1 MSPAE
6 RRHVLEATHGRA
18 TRRRRG
24 RRAGPRTAASGL
36 VAGALLAVGLGAVTA
51 PAPAATLY
59 ASAAGP
65 VDNATGY
72 PFWFEDNAGMRLELC
87 VDDEQ
92 DPLCPVVGERPDPAA
107 PLSLPENFPDESF
120 WWAAEAEIDTG
131 GVRARLILA
140 QEAAFGGSEE
150 VVGGQQVAFSRL
162 RIRIDDLRPG
172 AVYQV
177 TTPYGERNVVADDR
191 GRVFHTEDQGCLSP
205 PCDFGAGLDG
215 QVGPFLR
222 WDTGAPAGY
231 VGDPNVEHAVTGSP
245 TGTNYFR
252 VRGPGAGGA
261 GVDTIRTNL
270 FTVQGRIAQP
280 RATVSEPGDLYVTG
294 TPIEL
299 TSSFPGESTIY
310 YTTDGSDPTT
320 SATRMVYS
328 EPYLLPAGDTTM
340 SFVVEHAGAF
350 SEVYTESY
358 TARDEVSTVSATPSP
373 AVAPAVLEGR
383 QDVALTASTTSVAT
397 DGTVTETPT
406 EGDIYYTTN
415 GSRPSLDES
424 GDPVA
429 GTQEYTDPIPISR
442 TTMVRAV
449 SVPDVGEP
457 GPVRRFPFVIHN
469 LRTVGPVGQHG
480 YPTELTDIGLPGATP
495 TDPRQDPV
503 TLELC
508 LDDPLC
514 PVVGERPDPLRPTSF
529 PGNFPDESFWWSGE
543 AQLADRDGERLR
555 LVLAME
561 AAFDADVVQDGHQ
574 IAFGRIRV
582 RYDGAVPGATYE
594 VVHPYGVVR
603 ATADDTGRLFYTD
616 DNGCMNGP
624 CGDFGRVLTQP
635 VGPFLRWDTG
645 APEGYVGDP
654 TIEHAVV
661 GSPYGTNEFTVHQV
675 TDGLGAEIAPV
686 LIGSTD
692 QFAVQGK
699 ISDGV
704 DGPPLPDGA
713 TLRQAV
719 AGPINAGGTATLQGV
734 LSPGGR
740 PLAGV
745 PVVLQAA
752 AAAVTDGGATAQR
765 VAADWAD
772 VATTTTAVD
781 GSFAFRAQP
790 SVITEYRVLFAG
802 DSTRPQ
808 VVSAVLAVGVRGVVT
823 MARPDPRVR
832 RGERTTFRGS
842 LRPALQGRQVVVR
855 LAGPGR
861 HADRALATVNRT
873 GSWRVTV
880 RAPRTTGRWT
890 ARAVSPRD
898 GTLLRGVSGT
908 RTFRVTR

>member
-1 MSPAE
+1 
-6 RRHVLEATHGRA
+6 V
-18 TRRRRG
+18 
-24 RRAGPRTAASGL
+24 ASGL
-36 VAGALLAVGLGAVTA
+36 LAGALVAVGLGAVAA
-51 PAPAATLY
+51 PAPAAPLY
-59 ASAAGP
+59 ASAAGR
-65 VDNATGY
+65 VDSATGY
-72 PFWFEDNAGMRLELC
+72 PFWFQDSAGTRLELC
-87 VDDEQ
+87 LDDEQ
-92 DPLCPVVGERPDPAA
+92 DPLCPVVGDRADAGA
-107 PLSLPENFPDESF
+107 PLSMPDNFPDESF

-140 QEAAFGGSEE
+140 QEAAFGGSGE
-150 VVGGQQVAFSRL
+150 VADGQQVAFSRL

-215 QVGPFLR
+215 QVGPFLT

-245 TGTNYFR
+245 TGANYFR

-261 GVDTIRTNL
+261 GVGTIRTNL
-270 FTVQGRIAQP
+270 FSVQGRIAQP
-280 RATVSEPGDLYVTG
+280 RATVSEPGDLYLTG

-310 YTTDGSDPTT
+310 YTTDGSDPMT
-320 SATRMVYS
+320 SPTRRAYT
-328 EPYLLPAGDTTM
+328 EPYELPEGHTTL
-340 SFVVEHAGAF
+340 SFVVEATDGRV
-350 SEVYTESY
+350 SETYTEEY
-358 TARDEVSTVSATPSP
+358 EARATVSSVTATPAP
-373 AVAPAVLEGR
+373 AVAPDALEGR
-383 QDVALTASTTSVAT
+383 QHVELDAHTTT
-397 DGTVTETPT
+397 TGPDGNPVEAPTV
-406 EGDIYYTTN
+406 GRILYTTD
-415 GSRPSLDES
+415 STRPRTDVL
-424 GDPVA
+424 
-429 GTQEYTDPIPISR
+429 GTPQGTTREYTEPISVSR
-442 TTMVRAV
+442 TTTIRAV
-449 SVPDVGEP
+449 SVPVVGEP
-457 GPVRRFPFVIHN
+457 GPVARFPYVIHN
-469 LRTVGPVGQHG
+469 LRTVGPVGQYG

-495 TDPRQDPV
+495 TDPRQEPV

-508 LDDPLC
+508 LEDPLC
-514 PVVGERPDPLRPTSF
+514 PVVGERPDPLSPLSF
-529 PGNFPDESFWWSGE
+529 PGNFPDESFWWAGE
-543 AQLADRDGERLR
+543 AQLADSDGERLR
-555 LVLAME
+555 LVLALE
-561 AAFDADVVQDGHQ
+561 AAFDGEAVQDDHQ

-582 RYDGAVPGATYE
+582 RYDAAVPGATYE
-594 VVHPYGVVR
+594 IVHPYGVVR
-603 ATADDTGRLFYTD
+603 AAADDTGRLFYTD
-616 DNGCMNGP
+616 DNGCMSGP
-624 CGDFGRVLTQP
+624 CGDFGRLLTQP

-654 TIEHAVV
+654 NVEHAVV

-675 TDGLGAEIAPV
+675 TDGSGDDITPV

-704 DGPPLPDGA
+704 DGPPLADGA
-713 TLRQAV
+713 TLRQSV

-745 PVVLQAA
+745 PVALQAA
-752 AAAVTDGGATAQR
+752 TTAATAAGGATAQR

-772 VATTTTAVD
+772 VATTTTAAD

-802 DSTRPQ
+802 DSDRPQ
-808 VVSAVLAVGVRGVVT
+808 VVTPVLTVGVRGVVT

-861 HADRALATVNRT
+861 HADRELTTVNRT
-873 GSWRVTV
+873 GTWRVTV
-880 RAPRTTGRWT
+880 RAPRTTGRWMAT
-890 ARAVSPRD
+890 AISPRD